1 MDYKV
6 VFTEKAHHDLKNI
19 YDYISNNLFNK
30 KAANDLI
37 DMLFESAGNLSV
49 FPKKHQICSEKLLSN
64 KNVRYLMVK
73 NFKVLYLVDD
83 SKLTVFIARI
93 IYSKKDFNKIDI
105 N

>member
-1 MDYKV
+1 MSYRV
-6 VFTEKAHHDLKNI
+6 VFTKTAHHDLKSI

-30 KAANDLI
+30 KAANDLVNLI
-37 DMLFESAGNLSV
+37 FESAGHLSV

-83 SKLTVFIARI
+83 NELAVFIARI
-93 IYSKKDFNKIDI
+93 IYSKKDLNKIGI

>member
-37 DMLFESAGNLSV
+37 DMLFESAGN
-49 FPKKHQICSEKLLSN
+49 QI
-64 KNVRYLMVK
+64 
-73 NFKVLYLVDD
+73 
-83 SKLTVFIARI
+83 
-93 IYSKKDFNKIDI
+93 
-105 N
+105 